1 IESSLVGHE
10 AVAEAAAVGA
20 ADEIKGEQIAAFV
33 ILRDGVEPTEELR
46 AELAGY
52 VATDIGK
59 FARPSLLLFA
69 PDLPKTRSGKIMRRL
84 LKNIAEGK
92 ELGDA
97 TTLRDPAIVQSIK
110 ADADRQMGR

>member
-1 IESSLVGHE
+1 MWSRRGASEGEHQFESDHHDEE
-10 AVAEAAAVGA
+10 ADV
-20 ADEIKGEQIAAFV
+20 
-33 ILRDGVEPTEELR
+33 DGNEPTEELR
-46 AELAGY
+46 KDLSAH

-59 FARPSLLLFA
+59 FARPGLLLFA

-97 TTLRDPAIVQSIK
+97 TTLRDPSILLAIK
-110 ADADRQMGR
+110 EDADRQLGR